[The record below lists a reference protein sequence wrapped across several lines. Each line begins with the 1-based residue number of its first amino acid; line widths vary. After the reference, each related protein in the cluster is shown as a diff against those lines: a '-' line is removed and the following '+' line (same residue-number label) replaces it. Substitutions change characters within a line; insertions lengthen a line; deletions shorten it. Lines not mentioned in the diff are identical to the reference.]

1 MRSTL
6 PKVLHTVGSRT
17 LLDRAID
24 VCEALGCSRIIVV
37 AGAHSPAV
45 AAHSHKAPWVRICP
59 PFRILRLALATP
71 SDRPRPPFQTLKG
84 TSLFTYADTPL
95 LDQPAVAPLFEL
107 RRQGSDVA
115 VLGFEAKE
123 PGHYGR
129 LIESSEGDLLKIIE
143 AKDAEVDELKV
154 TACNSGVLAAPAA
167 LLFSLLAEVD

>member
-45 AAHSHKAPWVRICP
+45 AAHAIKRLGSASVAIQDPPLGTGHAVRSAQA
-59 PFRILRLALATP
+59 AL
-71 SDRPRPPFQTLKG
+71 SDFEGDVLV
-84 TSLFTYADTPL
+84 TYADTPL

-129 LIESSEGDLLKIIE
+129 PDREFGRRSFEDHRGERPLK
-143 AKDAEVDELKV
+143 
-154 TACNSGVLAAPAA
+154 SM
-167 LLFSLLAEVD
+167 S